1 MTFLQATT
9 SRKSMNTGNL
19 RPGNGGVPPPDR
31 RYSPTQPNHHR
42 VQPGMPANTQ
52 SVSRTEIEHL
62 WDSITNQTPEPHAGI
77 FGPSSI
83 SWKVNRESA
92 LFLGAGRASLL
103 QLAHPWV
110 AAALDRHSNLRNDP
124 LARFHNT
131 FRVVFPMIFGT
142 LSQALAAS
150 RHLYQLH

>member
-1 MTFLQATT
+1 
-9 SRKSMNTGNL
+9 MNTGNL
-19 RPGNGGVPPPDR
+19 RPGKWGVPPPDW

-42 VQPGMPANTQ
+42 VQPAMPANTQ

-92 LFLGAGRASLL
+92 LFLGAGRASFL
-103 QLAHPWV
+103 QLAHPSV
-110 AAALDRHSNLRNDP
+110 APPPPPPTPTTKQKETPPPAPPAIP
-124 LARFHNT
+124 
-131 FRVVFPMIFGT
+131 RVRPTTPIKSTRSSGST
-142 LSQALAAS
+142 PPC
-150 RHLYQLH
+150 

>member
-1 MTFLQATT
+1 
-9 SRKSMNTGNL
+9 
-19 RPGNGGVPPPDR
+19 
-31 RYSPTQPNHHR
+31 
-42 VQPGMPANTQ
+42 MPANTQ

-62 WDSITNQTPEPHAGI
+62 WDSITNQTPDPHAGI

-110 AAALDRHSNLRNDP
+110 PAPLDPHPNPRNTP
-124 LARFHNT
+124 LARFHNP
-131 FRVVFPMIFGT
+131 FRVVSTMIFGPPP
-142 LSQALAAS
+142 QALAAPPS
-150 RHLYQLH
+150 LPPLHTRIKGDPPASAAG